1 MASIVGVDIGGTR
14 IKATRF
20 SMSGRLLARADEATP
35 AATDIAPAVETL
47 VLGLRDDDT
56 VAVGV
61 VLPGIVDRA
70 AGVVRWS
77 ANLSWQDVP
86 LRDQLAAA
94 LGLPVVVEHD
104 VTAAAIAEYDATGSD
119 LLFVALGTG
128 IGAAYVVE
136 GEILTGASGLAG
148 ELGHVMVRS
157 DGEPCACGQFGCL
170 EVYASA
176 AAVARR
182 YAALGGPAS
191 STAAD
196 VVAARHADP
205 RAASVWSDAVEAL
218 GTGLA
223 AATLLFDPA
232 RIVLGGGLTAA
243 GAALLEPVTH
253 ALAARL
259 QWRPAPPVSITT
271 LGLDAGVRGAALL
284 AREAL
289 PSTVPAS
296 ASVLS

>member
-1 MASIVGVDIGGTR
+1 MASVVGVDVGGTR
-14 IKATRF
+14 IKAARF
-20 SMSGRLLARADEATP
+20 SLYGDVLARADVATP
-35 AATDIAPAVETL
+35 TGPAIAGAVAST
-47 VLGLRDDDT
+47 VAGLRDSDT

-77 ANLSWQDVP
+77 ANLSWRDVP
-86 LRDQLAAA
+86 LREQLAVE
-94 LGLPVVVEHD
+94 LGLPVVIEHD

-119 LLFVALGTG
+119 LLFVAMGTG
-128 IGAAYVVE
+128 IGAAYIVD
-136 GEILTGASGLAG
+136 GEVLHGSSGLAG
-148 ELGHVMVRS
+148 ELGHILVRS

-170 EVYASA
+170 EAYASA

-182 YAALGGPAS
+182 YVALGEPAE

-196 VVAARHADP
+196 VVAACDRDP
-205 RAASVWSDAVEAL
+205 LAASVWSDAVEAL

-223 AATLLFDPA
+223 AATLLLDPA

-243 GAALLEPVTH
+243 GADLLDPVAA

-259 QWRPAPPVSITT
+259 RWRPAPPLSITT

-289 PSTVPAS
+289 PATVA
-296 ASVLS
+296 AAVAT